1 MEWEGVSRIL
11 VFGLTIGCIYALTA
25 VGLNLLWGTM
35 RVINIAHGSLIM
47 LGGYTAFWLF
57 TLYNVST
64 FISAGLAT
72 IGGAILGLIVYRLL
86 FSSSLKTIKSPE
98 AIESFSLL
106 IFFGVLILLQNVA
119 SLAWTGNFRE
129 YTYLT
134 KTIMVLGTP
143 VGLNR
148 LLASLIAIGVSLG
161 FYFYLQKALFGK
173 AVRAVIQDNDAS
185 KLVGINISRIYM
197 FCFGAG
203 FAMAGLA
210 GALLSMLYALNPY
223 MGLPYTLI
231 ALVVIILGGM
241 GNILG
246 SLIGGL
252 LLGLIITAAVSLTSP
267 SIQFLILYLVFV
279 LVILFMPAGIMG
291 RRLRGHPKHGG

>member
-1 MEWEGVSRIL
+1 MEWETVSRIL

-47 LGGYTAFWLF
+47 LGGYAAFWLF

-64 FISAGLAT
+64 FISAILAA
-72 IGGAILGLIVYRLL
+72 IGGAILGLIVYKLI
-86 FSSSLKTIKSPE
+86 FASSLRTIKSPE
-98 AIESFSLL
+98 AVESFSLL
-106 IFFGVLILLQNVA
+106 VFFGVLILLQNVA

-129 YTYLT
+129 YTYLA
-134 KTIMVLGTP
+134 KTIVILGTP

-148 LLASLIAIGVSLG
+148 LLASLAAIGVSLG
-161 FYFYLQKALFGK
+161 FYFYLQKTLFGK
-173 AVRAVIQDNDAS
+173 AVRAVIQDNDAA
-185 KLVGINISRIYM
+185 KLVGVNISRVYM

-223 MGLPYTLI
+223 MGLPYTLT

-252 LLGLIITAAVSLTSP
+252 VLGLIITAGVAMTSP
-267 SIQFLILYLVFV
+267 VFSFVILYLLFI
-279 LVILFMPAGIMG
+279 LVILFLPAGIMG
-291 RRLRGHPKHGG
+291 RRLR